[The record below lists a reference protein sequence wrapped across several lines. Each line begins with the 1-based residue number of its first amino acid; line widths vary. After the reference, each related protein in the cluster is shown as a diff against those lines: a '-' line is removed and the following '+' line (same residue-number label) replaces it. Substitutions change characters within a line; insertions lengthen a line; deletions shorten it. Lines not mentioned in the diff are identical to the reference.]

1 MKKPLTAGLR
11 IMQTWGMLA
20 IGLILIVAA
29 RARATENVLF
39 SFAGANGSEP
49 EGSLILDSDGN
60 LYGTTVSSEVT
71 ANCPYGCGTV
81 FKLSPSPNGAW
92 TETILHSFT
101 GGDDGANPYAGLV
114 FDSHGNLYGTTVYG
128 GGAAACGDAFGDK
141 GCGTVFMLSPSGGGE
156 WTETILY
163 RFNGNIDG
171 SGPFAEV
178 IFDSQGNLYGTT
190 IGGGNAK
197 CLCGTVFKLT
207 PKPSGAWAIKI
218 LHVFAYGDNEG
229 QNPYGTLAFDAQT
242 EHHTAEAITGQYF
255 SLRQYGRAAGNSS

>member
-1 MKKPLTAGLR
+1 
-11 IMQTWGMLA
+11 MQSGGILA
-20 IGLILIVAA
+20 IGLILIMTA
-29 RARATENVLF
+29 RAQASENVLF

-49 EGSLILDSDGN
+49 EGTLIFDSDGN
-60 LYGTTVSSEVT
+60 LYGTTVSREVT

-101 GGDDGANPYAGLV
+101 CGEDGANPYAGLV

-128 GGAAACGDAFGDK
+128 GGAACSDSFGDK
-141 GCGTVFMLSPSGGGE
+141 GCGTVFMLSPSGGDE
-156 WTETILY
+156 WIETILY
-163 RFNGNIDG
+163 SFNGNIDG
-171 SGPFAEV
+171 SGPFSEV

-207 PKPSGAWAIKI
+207 PKSSGAWAIKV
-218 LHVFAYGDNEG
+218 LHVFAYGNNEG
-229 QNPYGTLAFDAQT
+229 QNPYGTLAFDPQGIFM
-242 EHHTAEAITGQYF
+242 ERHTAEAIAGQYF
-255 SLRQYGRAAGNSS
+255 SLRHCRRAAGNSS